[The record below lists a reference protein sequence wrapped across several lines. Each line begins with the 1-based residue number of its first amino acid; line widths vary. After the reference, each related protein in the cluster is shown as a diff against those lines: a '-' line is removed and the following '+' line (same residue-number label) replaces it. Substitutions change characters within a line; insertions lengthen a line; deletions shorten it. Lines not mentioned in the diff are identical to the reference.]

1 MLMRRQPRHSSTAP
15 WVSAWPTGEK
25 GWTSVEAQCWQDIG
39 LPDLQVLAEGIVAEL
54 ALLDT
59 TAQDQQS
66 RALLDGEVRGLEALE
81 RLIVIATAGAQVG
94 VLAGRF
100 HGVCGGSLR
109 AS

>member
-1 MLMRRQPRHSSTAP
+1 
-15 WVSAWPTGEK
+15 
-25 GWTSVEAQCWQDIG
+25 
-39 LPDLQVLAEGIVAEL
+39 
-54 ALLDT
+54 
-59 TAQDQQS
+59 
-66 RALLDGEVRGLEALE
+66 VRGLEALE